1 MRRLTRLLALLAV
14 IGMAVFW
21 VMTRPGY
28 VDPDAIAGL
37 GGDADRGAVVF
48 HAGGCASCHAAPGAE
63 GAAKLILAGGKAFPS
78 DFGTFYAPNISPAAA
93 GLAAWDALDLANAM
107 IKGTSPEGTHYYP
120 AFPYGSYART
130 SLQDIVDLKAY
141 LDTLPADETANRP
154 HDVGLPFSWRRV
166 IGGWKFLFF
175 RDDWKVAVTTDTEAR
190 GRYLVEGLGHCA
202 ECHTSRNMLGGL
214 VRSQWMAGGPNPDGR
229 GRVPNITPHDSG
241 IGSWS
246 DVDIAGYL
254 SSGFTP
260 SFDVAGG
267 QMAEVVENLAKL
279 PEVDRLA
286 IVAYL
291 KLLLPLPSVSER

>member
-1 MRRLTRLLALLAV
+1 MRRLTRFLAVLAV

-21 VMTRPGY
+21 FVTRPGY
-28 VDPDAIAGL
+28 VDPDAVAGL
-37 GGDADRGAVVF
+37 SGDATRGAVVF

-63 GAAKLILAGGKAFPS
+63 GDAKLILAGGKAFPS

-93 GLAAWDALDLANAM
+93 GLAAWDANDLANAM

-120 AFPYGSYART
+120 AFPYGSYVRT
-130 SLQDIVDLKAY
+130 SLQDIVDLKAF

-154 HDVGLPFSWRRV
+154 HDVGFPFSWRRV
-166 IGGWKFLFF
+166 IGGWKVLFF
-175 RDDWKVAVTTDTEAR
+175 RDDWQVAVTTDAEAR

-246 DVDIAGYL
+246 DLDIAGYL

-267 QMAEVVENLAKL
+267 QMAEVGENLAKL
-279 PEVDRLA
+279 PEADRLA